1 MNKIEPNMDA
11 NQLMRV
17 NVSKKNVVEALIEDP
32 NGALAENIMTVLE
45 QRLEKLEPNLAYF
58 EVDYDP
64 RQETMTAFC
73 EVFDEAYTDIVV
85 INLWYYTIDSHYE
98 AED

>member
-1 MNKIEPNMDA
+1 MKKIEPNMDA

-45 QRLEKLEPNLAYF
+45 QRLEKLEPTLAYF

-85 INLWYYTIDSHYE
+85 INLWYYTYE
-98 AED
+98 EDNE

>member
-1 MNKIEPNMDA
+1 MSKIKPNMDA

-17 NVSKKNVVEALIEDP
+17 NVSKTNVVNALIEDP

-45 QRLEKLEPNLAYF
+45 QRLEKLEPHLAYF

-85 INLWYYTIDSHYE
+85 INLWYFTYE
-98 AED
+98 AEN

>member
-1 MNKIEPNMDA
+1 MSIQPNMKADKLV
-11 NQLMRV
+11 QV
-17 NVSKKNVVEALIEDP
+17 NVSKANVVDALYDEP

-45 QRLEKLEPNLAYF
+45 QRLEKLEPDVSYF

-64 RQETMTAFC
+64 QQKTFTAFC

-85 INLWYYTIDSHYE
+85 INLWYMTNDKNY
-98 AED
+98 

>member
-1 MNKIEPNMDA
+1 MKKIQPNMDA
-11 NQLMRV
+11 NKLMRV
-17 NVSKKNVVEALIEDP
+17 NVSKTNVVDALINEPD
-32 NGALAENIMTVLE
+32 GALGENIMTVLE
-45 QRLEKLEPNLAYF
+45 QRLEKLEPDLTYF

-85 INLWYYTIDSHYE
+85 INLWYFTL
-98 AED
+98 